1 MALLEKGGEFFN
13 RDVISSSDLFE
24 ALAAETF
31 GIDSEQPKTSQR
43 AQILKSMGYMQH
55 PKQIKIKGKL
65 RRIWVKRAMTVDQIR
80 DVLDAVPF

>member
-31 GIDSEQPKTSQR
+31 GIDSEQPKASQR
-43 AQILKSMGYMQH
+43 NQILKSLGYMQL
-55 PKQIKIKGKL
+55 PKTLKIKGKP
-65 RRIWVKRAMTVDQIR
+65 RRIWVKRFMTNDQVR
-80 DVLDAVPF
+80 DVFDEVPF